1 MTHIFRTQ
9 LYYILFT
16 ITAIGWQVKAR
27 KSTVP
32 PTLQPSR
39 NGNIVPTKEFC
50 SGLHPPGYKRSHTSR
65 PSPYLILSSWYHR
78 DRLTTCILNQKGV
91 YYFGVI
97 LQVHSKKQ
105 PVDGRWEVHPY
116 KRDPQPLY
124 ETLVDCPPGVKNTL
138 YLTTE
143 KNPMWFVCFAWR
155 PANKTMKKKILK
167 VRVTVV
173 RKGNIYWRTAMRVR
187 PNFFLRLLKMKAP
200 STTTHIPL
208 RFIHHSSRAT
218 TEWNWADHTF
228 RDERGRVRTYQTYCD
243 KKLDQILEK
252 FDDLE
257 PDEYGRFIRGR
268 FEGGNIS

>member
-16 ITAIGWQVKAR
+16 TIEIIWQVKAR

-65 PSPYLILSSWYHR
+65 PSPYLVAASWFHP
-78 DRLTTCILNQKGV
+78 DRITTCVLNKMGV

-97 LQVHSKKQ
+97 LQVHLKKQ
-105 PVDGRWEVHPY
+105 PVDGNWTIIPY
-116 KRDPQPLY
+116 KRDNLSLH

-138 YLTTE
+138 YLTRE
-143 KNPMWFVCFAWR
+143 KNPMWFLCFTWR
-155 PANKTMKKKILK
+155 PANKTVKKKILK

-173 RKGNIYWRTAMRVR
+173 RKGNIYWRESIRVI
-187 PNFFLRLLKMKAP
+187 PNFYPRLFRMKASP
-200 STTTHIPL
+200 TTTHVPL
-208 RFIHHSSRAT
+208 RFIHHSSRST

-228 RDERGRVRTYQTYCD
+228 RDEKGKIHTYRTFLV
-243 KKLDQILEK
+243 KKIKESEK
-252 FDDLE
+252 KYPSVEFDS
-257 PDEYGRFIRGR
+257 YGVVKKAT
-268 FEGGNIS
+268 